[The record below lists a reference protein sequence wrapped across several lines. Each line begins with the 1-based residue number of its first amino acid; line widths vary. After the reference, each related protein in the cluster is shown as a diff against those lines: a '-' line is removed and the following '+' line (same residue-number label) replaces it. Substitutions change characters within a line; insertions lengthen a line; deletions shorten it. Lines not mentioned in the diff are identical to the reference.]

1 MCDVMYDFAGSI
13 ERNCYICI
21 SEKWAMTQKKND
33 RTEFEDNYSQY
44 FRRCVLFARSYV
56 FDQKIAESIAAD
68 ALSLYWERRSAG
80 EEIQMV
86 LPFLFSV
93 IRNKALRHL
102 RHERLKSK
110 VHDDMS
116 RDIRDELQFRIE
128 ALESCDPHTLFAGDV
143 QKILHDTLDS
153 LGRKTDR
160 VFELS
165 RFHGMT
171 NREIAE
177 KMGITEKTVE
187 YHISKALKAL
197 RISLKDY
204 LPLIAVFLGL

>member
-1 MCDVMYDFAGSI
+1 MYDFAGSI

>member
-1 MCDVMYDFAGSI
+1 MSCVMRFADNVEITTFVSLK
-13 ERNCYICI
+13 
-21 SEKWAMTQKKND
+21 KWTMIRRKND
-33 RTEFEDNYSQY
+33 KSGFEDNYSSY

-56 FDQKIAESIAAD
+56 FDQNVAESIAAE

-102 RHERLKSK
+102 RHESLKSK

-116 RDIRDELQFRIE
+116 RDIRDELKFRIE

-153 LGRKTDR
+153 LGGKTGR
-160 VFELS
+160 VFSLS
-165 RFHGMT
+165 RFNGMT
-171 NREIAE
+171 NKEIAE

-197 RISLKDY
+197 RVSLKDY